1 MIMSEFFST
10 MESILQQTFLGI
22 SLSRFA
28 VAFLVLLV
36 SFILKKILNHLFF
49 KAIFPLASK
58 TRSRYD
64 DQFFQAIRKPAE
76 WLVVIIGTFAAIH
89 ILRLPVE
96 PVDLRKGAIAL
107 FKVLVTFDVAWALFN
122 LIGLIETF
130 LEGWVSK
137 TESTLDDQLLPFV
150 RKCLRI
156 FVIFLAVIMT
166 IQNLGYSISGLL
178 ASLGIGGLAVALAA
192 KDTLSNI
199 FGSLMILL
207 DRPFHVGDWVKAG
220 DLEGIVE
227 EVGFRSTKIRT
238 FGKTQITVPNNVI
251 ANLAVDNISRRPNRR
266 INFTVGVTY
275 ETKPDQMRQA
285 IADIRE
291 MLGRHPAI
299 DQEFILVNFTEFGSS
314 SLDILVYCFTKT
326 VVWKEYLE
334 AREDVSL
341 QIMDI
346 LDRLGLEIAF
356 PSRSLYLRG
365 TAEQHP
371 DQGLTR
377 LAQDL
382 RTS

>member
-1 MIMSEFFST
+1 MSEFLVT
-10 MESILQQTFLGI
+10 LESVLQQTFLGI

-28 VAFLVLLV
+28 GAFLILIVAL
-36 SFILKKILNHLFF
+36 ILKKTVNHLFF
-49 KAIFPLASK
+49 KVIYPLVSK

-64 DQFFQAIRKPAE
+64 DLFFQSIRKPVE
-76 WLVVIIGTFAAIH
+76 WLVMIIGSFAAIH

-96 PVDLRKGAIAL
+96 PVDLRHGANAL
-107 FKVLVTFDVAWALFN
+107 FKVLLTFDVAWAFFN
-122 LIGLIETF
+122 LVGLLETF

-137 TESTLDDQLLPFV
+137 TESTLDDQLLPFI
-150 RKCLRI
+150 RKSIRG
-156 FVIFLAVIMT
+156 FVVFLAVIMT

-199 FGSLMILL
+199 FGSVMILL

-238 FGKTQITVPNNVI
+238 FAKTQITVPNNVI

-266 INFTVGVTY
+266 IKLTVGVTY
-275 ETKPDQMRQA
+275 ETKPEEMRQA
-285 IADIRE
+285 VSEIRA

-299 DQEFILVNFTEFGSS
+299 DQEFFLVNFTEFGAS
-314 SLDILVYCFTKT
+314 SLDILVYCFTTT

-334 AREDVSL
+334 AREDVCL
-341 QIMDI
+341 KIMDI
-346 LDRLGLEIAF
+346 LEGLGLEIAF
-356 PSRSLYLRG
+356 PSRSIYLRG
-365 TAEQHP
+365 AAGEQSEA
-371 DQGLTR
+371 GLN
-377 LAQDL
+377 L
-382 RTS
+382 S